1 MTSMTRVLG
10 AMCVAAA
17 LVASLSGQSQPAKPE
32 QPPAQPQDAKPQP
45 PPPVFRSGA
54 HYVRV
59 DAYPARD
66 GRPILGLTTTDFDLL
81 EDGKAQTIEAVDFIE
96 HPAWTPLGER
106 RDPNSQRDGFEL
118 AKDPSYRVFVLYLDA
133 FHVDVAGSHRL
144 RVPLGELLDRMLGPK
159 DLFGVLT
166 PAQSP
171 KDLLLGQLTQS
182 INEQLAKHWTW
193 GLADSLRPMPG
204 EMDLEMAFPDGKRIV
219 ALQRLDKVYADL
231 EGLVAMLGDL
241 REERKNVVFFS
252 DALPSPGTR
261 TASLTSNPD

>member
-1 MTSMTRVLG
+1 M
-10 AMCVAAA
+10 
-17 LVASLSGQSQPAKPE
+17 PI
-32 QPPAQPQDAKPQP
+32 
-45 PPPVFRSGA
+45 PPVTAVRSS
-54 HYVRV
+54 
-59 DAYPARD
+59 
-66 GRPILGLTTTDFDLL
+66 GLTTTDFDLL
-81 EDGKAQTIEAVDFIE
+81 EDGKPQTIEAVDFID

-182 INEQLAKHWTW
+182 IEEQLAKHWTW
-193 GLADSLRPMPG
+193 GLADQPAADAGGNGSG
-204 EMDLEMAFPDGKRIV
+204 DGVPRR
-219 ALQRLDKVYADL
+219 QADRRAPAPRQ
-231 EGLVAMLGDL
+231 GLLPTSRGSSRMLGDL

-261 TASLTSNPD
+261 TASRTSNPDRRGAIRRRSA